1 MTAKGTVLT
10 KSLSNS
16 PAAQNINR
24 SLPSNHTSSTLDG
37 LSFFDIRSITVRVK
51 IYHRD
56 RLLDCRRD
64 GESYVDHRGE
74 LHAKVS
80 KRECIGDQRDDS
92 GTVHEVL
99 AYRGARAVFVSG
111 GLQGARD
118 GDGRLVG
125 CVVSWQA

>member
-24 SLPSNHTSSTLDG
+24 SLLSNHTSSTLDG
-37 LSFFDIRSITVRVK
+37 LSFFDIRSMTVRVK

-80 KRECIGDQRDDS
+80 KRECIGDQRD
-92 GTVHEVL
+92 
-99 AYRGARAVFVSG
+99 AVFVSG